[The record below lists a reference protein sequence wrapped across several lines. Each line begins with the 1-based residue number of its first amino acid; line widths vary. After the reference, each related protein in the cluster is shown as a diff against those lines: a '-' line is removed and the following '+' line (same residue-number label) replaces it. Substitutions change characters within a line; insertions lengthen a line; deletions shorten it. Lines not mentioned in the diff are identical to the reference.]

1 MTLISEN
8 VETQVRDS
16 RYEQVEEQSQ
26 ASYDIKKFF
35 ESCLNQKSGRDLSC
49 MNWLDENTVEISD
62 LSPYVIQQL
71 VLALKASTGKNV
83 HIKKKTVISI
93 SNN

>member
-35 ESCLNQKSGRDLSC
+35 ESCFEPKKRQRSFLH
-49 MNWLDENTVEISD
+49 E
-62 LSPYVIQQL
+62 L
-71 VLALKASTGKNV
+71 VG
-83 HIKKKTVISI
+83 
-93 SNN
+93 